1 MICQRCGVREAE
13 IRLIDLTDSGAE
25 RRHLCS
31 VCAGVGLQA
40 FEAELARTAHANLPD
55 GPALDAALYLAER
68 RGTPDQRRQLALML
82 RERAE
87 HEASRMT
94 SFAIEF
100 LSRFAPPDG
109 LPPSAP
115 R

>member
-1 MICQRCGVREAE
+1 MVCEQCGVRDAD
-13 IRLIDLTDSGAE
+13 IRLIDLTDTGAE

-55 GPALDAALYLAER
+55 GPALDAALGLAES

-87 HEASRMT
+87 HEPTRMT
-94 SFAIEF
+94 SSAIEF
-100 LSRFAPPDG
+100 LSRFAPPD